1 MIGIIAGPLF
11 KRGVYD
17 ELRGVSVGLSL
28 VKEVEPSLIGQRS
41 GLILL

>member
-1 MIGIIAGPLF
+1 MVGTLTGPIF

-17 ELRGVSVGLSL
+17 ELRGVSVVLSL